1 MKSDALIG
9 IASRNITPE
18 PGCQMAGFAARK
30 GPAVGVHDDLY
41 ARAMVIDDGSTTAAL
56 VTTDLLGI
64 HTSLAD
70 EVRKRIEERTSI
82 PAGHVALAATHT
94 HCGPTT
100 FNHFYNQGQPLDGA
114 YLERLAGLIVAS
126 VEDAH
131 GTRKQRRIRTGFVPV
146 EGVAVNRRSADGQPI
161 DPTAGVIAVDEM
173 DGSPAAIVINYAC
186 HPTVLGPNTREISGD
201 FPAYTVAELKRRL
214 GSGVEVLYF
223 NGAEG
228 DLSVGHR
235 SDLSAVGVIAPFRT
249 FAKAEELGGR
259 LGEAVA
265 AGMASLEYED
275 ATLRVRSS
283 KVLLPLKQYAP
294 LGEMTARRERLEDA
308 LRAMNDS
315 TPVGATPTQEIL
327 IARQQSL
334 FAQIDEY
341 YALLYEREAGEDPKS
356 LEAEVLCVGIGDTA
370 LICFPGEVF
379 VEIALDIRARSQ
391 ARRTMFIGLAN
402 GYIGYVP
409 TATAET
415 TAGYEV
421 VAARVTR
428 DAAEA
433 LTLASERLVNTR
445 G

>member
-30 GPAVGVHDDLY
+30 GPAVSVHDDLY
-41 ARAMVIDDGSTTAAL
+41 ARAMVIDDGSTKAAL
-56 VTTDLLGI
+56 ITTDLLGI

-70 EVRKRIEERTSI
+70 AVRNSIEERTGI
-82 PAGHVALAATHT
+82 PAGQVVLAATHT

-100 FNHFYNQGQPLDGA
+100 FNHFYNQGQPLDEA
-114 YLERLAGLIVAS
+114 YLARLAGLILAS
-126 VEDAH
+126 VEEAH

-161 DPTAGVIAVDEM
+161 DPAAGVIAVDEM
-173 DGSPAAIVINYAC
+173 DGSPAAVVINYAC
-186 HPTVLGPNTREISGD
+186 HPTVLGPNTRELSGD
-201 FPAYTVAELKRRL
+201 FPAFTVAELKRRL
-214 GSGVEVLYF
+214 GTGVEVLYF

-228 DLSVGHR
+228 DISVGHK

-249 FAKAEELGGR
+249 FTKAEELGVR
-259 LGEAVA
+259 LGQAVA
-265 AGMASLEYED
+265 AGMESLAYED
-275 ATLRVRSS
+275 VTLQVRSS

-294 LGEMTARRERLEDA
+294 LREMTARRKNLEGA
-308 LRAMNDS
+308 LLAMNDS
-315 TPVGATPTQEIL
+315 TPAGATPTQEIL
-327 IARQQSL
+327 LARQQSL
-334 FAQIDEY
+334 FAQIEEY
-341 YALLYEREAGEDPKS
+341 YASLYEREAGDDPKS
-356 LEAEVLCVGIGDTA
+356 LEVELLLMGIGNTA
-370 LICFPGEVF
+370 LLCFPGEVF
-379 VEIALDIRARSQ
+379 VEIALDIRARLR

-409 TATAET
+409 TATAEA

-428 DAAEA
+428 DAAKA
-433 LTLASERLVNTR
+433 LTAASERLLNAMD
-445 G
+445 